1 MAELRWN
8 PMIKDWVMVAS
19 NRQNRPQ
26 MPKDWCPFCPDPH
39 DHNPNKKVPDTYE
52 VLEYDND
59 FPALSQNPPEPDD
72 VATDLY
78 KVRKSHGKCEV
89 VLYSPNHTGTLKE
102 LSDEHLR
109 KLVDLWVERFNVMQS
124 DPEIKYVFIFE
135 NRGNEVGVTMPHPHG
150 QIYGYPMIPK
160 KIELELDSAKEHF
173 EENHECLFCRMTEE
187 ERKANL
193 RIVHENDSF
202 IAYIPFFADYTYGIY
217 ILSKTHK
224 PTIADFNDK
233 KKDDLGRMVR
243 DISGMYDTIFPE
255 RPVFP
260 YMMCMHNAPVNNDI
274 EKYKG
279 FEDYYHFHIEM
290 YPVLRAA
297 NKQQFMASSE
307 TGVWAHCNPTAPEE
321 KAEEMRQAMKKY
333 LDSRK

>member
-26 MPKDWCPFCPDPH
+26 MPKDWCPFCPDPN
-39 DHNPNKKVPDTYE
+39 DHNPDKKVPDTYE

-109 KLVDLWVERFNVMQS
+109 KLVDLWVERFNVMKS

-187 ERKANL
+187 ERRANL

-224 PTIADFNDK
+224 PTIADLSDK
-233 KKDDLGRMVR
+233 EKDDLGRMVR

-333 LDSRK
+333 LATRK